1 MTIKSSISDIPDD
14 ALLYKFKQYKLGLEL
29 INDNVPLNI
38 VRRRLL
44 NKHIIQMAEEVR
56 KKEIQKINRKCA
68 IINGELKER
77 AFKVVIIDPKSDRLC
92 DKCAINS
99 NYHPNGCNLN

>member
-1 MTIKSSISDIPDD
+1 MSSIQEIPDNVI
-14 ALLYKFKQYKLGLEL
+14 LYKVKKYKIGLEL

-44 NKHIIQMAEEVR
+44 NKHIIQMANEVR
-56 KKEIQKINRKCA
+56 KKEIQSINRKCA

-77 AFKVVIIDPKSDRLC
+77 SFKVVIIDPKSDRIC
-92 DKCAINS
+92 EKCEFNS
-99 NYHPNGCNLN
+99 NYHPYGCNLN